1 MKNKNIM
8 NTVLPIIPMI
18 LWGSLFPFV
27 KIGYN
32 AFSIDTERIGDILM
46 LAAMRFSVCG
56 IIGCIIAFIT
66 GAKLE
71 KPIGKNILNLFCVGL
86 FSVVLQY
93 AFVYIGLTLTNSSK
107 AAILQQLGPLIY
119 ACFSF
124 LFIKSEKFG
133 IYKIFGAVIG
143 FCGIFIINTRGNMNG
158 ISKGD
163 ILILLSSLCTV
174 ISLIMSEKTVCDT
187 SPLWVTGISQFL
199 GGVVLFAMALIMGGE
214 IPAFSIYSS
223 AVFAYICCASTVAY
237 TLFFYVQK
245 NILLSKLFIIKF
257 AEPFFAC
264 IFSAILLK
272 ENIFQIQYPIAFV
285 LISAGI
291 VLAYKEDTSRE
302 KIQ

>member
-1 MKNKNIM
+1 
-8 NTVLPIIPMI
+8 MI

-46 LAAMRFSVCG
+46 LAAMRFSVCV

-71 KPIGKNILNLFCVGL
+71 KPIGKSILNLFCVGL

-163 ILILLSSLCTV
+163 IV
-174 ISLIMSEKTVCDT
+174 I
-187 SPLWVTGISQFL
+187 
-199 GGVVLFAMALIMGGE
+199 
-214 IPAFSIYSS
+214 
-223 AVFAYICCASTVAY
+223 
-237 TLFFYVQK
+237 
-245 NILLSKLFIIKF
+245 
-257 AEPFFAC
+257 
-264 IFSAILLK
+264 
-272 ENIFQIQYPIAFV
+272 
-285 LISAGI
+285 
-291 VLAYKEDTSRE
+291 
-302 KIQ
+302 